1 MASKFDYIVGVGILT
16 ILGVQRRPL
25 SVKVFLKFEAF
36 CSRDVALF
44 ILTCG
49 GKRVGDGV

>member
-1 MASKFDYIVGVGILT
+1 MGGKGRVSYAMASKFNYIVSVEILT

-36 CSRDVALF
+36 CLEMWLYSY
-44 ILTCG
+44 
-49 GKRVGDGV
+49 